1 MKHVHNHSIHIHSTI
16 YLHNSTH
23 KQQGLTYLPEN
34 LSLSNFMFGKKRS
47 KHIVKD
53 IFPAHRKIYFQQL
66 LKVKIYLVSQ
76 AELAFICSNSAT
88 LTVK

>member
-1 MKHVHNHSIHIHSTI
+1 
-16 YLHNSTH
+16 
-23 KQQGLTYLPEN
+23 
-34 LSLSNFMFGKKRS
+34 MFGKKRS

-76 AELAFICSNSAT
+76 AELAFICSNPAT